1 MIINSSGTVEDE
13 GKRGFFPLSVATVLL
28 GLYYCSILQRPD
40 SNPNEALDVV
50 PCGRS

>member
-1 MIINSSGTVEDE
+1 MIINSSATEEDE
-13 GKRGFFPLSVATVLL
+13 GKKEVRPFVHCYGTTWLILL
-28 GLYYCSILQRPD
+28 QYTRPD